1 MKRKEQREEEE
12 RAMEWTWS
20 APFSSS
26 LCTFCFLHSSLCCW
40 FLSFTWPNSCV
51 IPLPL
56 QLGQIERR
64 NQTEQ
69 RTLDCTVTPRIPLI
83 WWYLEWTVRLG
94 YVVWF
99 LSGWLNCNGT
109 GKENKEQS
117 EQEEKWMKN
126 QKNQIKLKAKV
137 SEKWTHALLLF
148 NLLFCALH
156 SCVVVLLIWFI
167 SCFPHF
173 VQSIINEPNKRT
185 KNTHNK
191 SSIWRTCCVIV
202 LLFFLSFSCNGK
214 EVKHELNERRKEKHK
229 TQLRMKREKSTK
241 EAREFV
247 KRARTSLASLHILL
261 SFWLFSPFILPSWL
275 LPSRLNRLTP
285 RDRGWFVLCVHFG
298 LIVMD
303 WIGSTN

>member
-1 MKRKEQREEEE
+1 V
-12 RAMEWTWS
+12 
-20 APFSSS
+20 F
-26 LCTFCFLHSSLCCW
+26 FL
-40 FLSFTWPNSCV
+40 FTWV
-51 IPLPL
+51 I
-56 QLGQIERR
+56 
-64 NQTEQ
+64 
-69 RTLDCTVTPRIPLI
+69 
-83 WWYLEWTVRLG
+83 
-94 YVVWF
+94 
-99 LSGWLNCNGT
+99 CNGMSEGWNNPSERKKT
-109 GKENKEQS
+109 THNRKKHVLVCFVLCSFPLVSCFHYKQGKENKEQS

-148 NLLFCALH
+148 YLLFCALH

-285 RDRGWFVLCVHFG
+285 RDRGWWLVCVVCSLWLNCNG
-298 LIVMD
+298 LNRKHELSQREQHKTPNQPHD
-303 WIGSTN
+303 SDLA